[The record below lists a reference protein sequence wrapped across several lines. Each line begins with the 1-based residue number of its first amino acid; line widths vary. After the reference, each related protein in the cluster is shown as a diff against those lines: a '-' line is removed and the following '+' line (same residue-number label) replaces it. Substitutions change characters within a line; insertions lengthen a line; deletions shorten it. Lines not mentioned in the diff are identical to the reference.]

1 MRYHPRSIVVPPR
14 ASPTMLPRID
24 DLFDRLP
31 AGVVIHGPRGRIVSA
46 NQLACRLLGH
56 SHIELIGA
64 ESTANVWHFVDDDGT
79 PIPPSEFPVNR
90 VLRSLEAL
98 SDQVV
103 GVPGLP
109 DGKVRWLLCNAY
121 PEFDDKD
128 ELMHVVVCFTDCTAL
143 KYAEQSMQQAEERL
157 RLVLQGST
165 DAPWDWNLLTDEAYY
180 SDRWREMLGHPPGP
194 QTGDGGFW
202 IRMAH
207 PDDQARL
214 AAFIPDL
221 LAGHDQKFAIEFR
234 LRHRDGHD
242 VPVLARGYVLR
253 DAQGKAVR
261 MSGTNTDL
269 SERRK
274 TEQHI
279 YDLAYLDHLTGLP
292 NRRLL
297 LEKLEQVLRCSRAS
311 GRFGALLFID
321 LDNFKLLNDTLGH
334 DSGDQLLRQ
343 VADRLRS
350 VAPDQRLLSRFGGD
364 EFVLA
369 LEDLGQTAAQ
379 ASARAAET
387 SRVILQLLAKPHA
400 LPGKMCFST
409 PSIGIAVF
417 GGGIDQVDALLK
429 HADLA
434 MYRAKADGRN
444 TMRLFDPA
452 MLADAERE
460 ASLQE
465 SLRLALAQ
473 DQFVLYCQ
481 PQFDR
486 AGQLC
491 GAEVLVR
498 WQHPERGI
506 VAPNEFIGL
515 AEKSGL
521 IVPLGQYV
529 LEESCRALARWAG
542 DPVLG
547 ALKLS
552 VNVSVHQLRE
562 SDFAQTVAKVLTLT
576 QARAGRLWLEL
587 TESVFAENP
596 EALIERMQALR
607 DQGVQLALD
616 DFGTGYSSLSYLQ
629 RFPLTALK
637 IDRVFTHELLASPS
651 GTPVIDAIVVLARK
665 LGLQIIAEGVEYEVQ
680 RDYLLDCGCDALQGY
695 LLGKPMPLASFENL
709 YGKRATGAK
718 NQP

>member
-1 MRYHPRSIVVPPR
+1 
-14 ASPTMLPRID
+14 
-24 DLFDRLP
+24 
-31 AGVVIHGPRGRIVSA
+31 
-46 NQLACRLLGH
+46 
-56 SHIELIGA
+56 
-64 ESTANVWHFVDDDGT
+64 
-79 PIPPSEFPVNR
+79 
-90 VLRSLEAL
+90 
-98 SDQVV
+98 
-103 GVPGLP
+103 
-109 DGKVRWLLCNAY
+109 
-121 PEFDDKD
+121 
-128 ELMHVVVCFTDCTAL
+128 
-143 KYAEQSMQQAEERL
+143 
-157 RLVLQGST
+157 
-165 DAPWDWNLLTDEAYY
+165 
-180 SDRWREMLGHPPGP
+180 
-194 QTGDGGFW
+194 
-202 IRMAH
+202 
-207 PDDQARL
+207 
-214 AAFIPDL
+214 
-221 LAGHDQKFAIEFR
+221 
-234 LRHRDGHD
+234 
-242 VPVLARGYVLR
+242 
-253 DAQGKAVR
+253 
-261 MSGTNTDL
+261 
-269 SERRK
+269 
-274 TEQHI
+274 
-279 YDLAYLDHLTGLP
+279 
-292 NRRLL
+292 
-297 LEKLEQVLRCSRAS
+297 
-311 GRFGALLFID
+311 
-321 LDNFKLLNDTLGH
+321 
-334 DSGDQLLRQ
+334 
-343 VADRLRS
+343 
-350 VAPDQRLLSRFGGD
+350 
-364 EFVLA
+364 
-369 LEDLGQTAAQ
+369 
-379 ASARAAET
+379 
-387 SRVILQLLAKPHA
+387 
-400 LPGKMCFST
+400 
-409 PSIGIAVF
+409 
-417 GGGIDQVDALLK
+417 LLK